1 MCYFLCCCKGDDDED
16 KDNEINL
23 FKLDEKSLEQLE
35 KTEIE
40 HTGRVQNNFISSS
53 LNFRS
58 FWNGLDLVTGPTPLR
73 TSCHE
78 SPGDS
83 ILESWNY

>member
-1 MCYFLCCCKGDDDED
+1 MHTQKANISKVSMCYFLCCCKRNNDED

-40 HTGRVQNNFISSS
+40 HTGRVLGIFS
-53 LNFRS
+53 
-58 FWNGLDLVTGPTPLR
+58 
-73 TSCHE
+73 
-78 SPGDS
+78 
-83 ILESWNY
+83 

>member
-1 MCYFLCCCKGDDDED
+1 MLQCNTKAEISGVSMCYFLCCCKGDDDDED

-53 LNFRS
+53 LNS
-58 FWNGLDLVTGPTPLR
+58 TPF
-73 TSCHE
+73 
-78 SPGDS
+78 
-83 ILESWNY
+83 